1 MSYRFG
7 TADFISAVKVLKEV
21 LECRRDITRY
31 ECNIDTET
39 LQEEIDLENIDFKG
53 LKYLIGEV
61 SYVGKL
67 ADDIDRQKMR
77 ILIDKYLSSEKT
89 VGEKGDADY
98 LHLPHLGDKE

>member
-1 MSYRFG
+1 M
-7 TADFISAVKVLKEV
+7 
-21 LECRRDITRY
+21 
-31 ECNIDTET
+31 
-39 LQEEIDLENIDFKG
+39 ENIDFKG